1 MNMMSLFDYL
11 GRAAGPELGREV
23 AQAAAKA
30 GVKSEMREVANPKYS
45 GSVMLYPKAFL
56 DLYFRNGLNVITL
69 GYTVI
74 SFWDNY
80 VNKVKQK

>member
-1 MNMMSLFDYL
+1 MNSMNSMNMMSLFDYL

-23 AQAAAKA
+23 AQAAAKV

-56 DLYFRNGLNVITL
+56 DLYFRNGLNE
-69 GYTVI
+69 GY
-74 SFWDNY
+74 NG
-80 VNKVKQK
+80 KQLLKG